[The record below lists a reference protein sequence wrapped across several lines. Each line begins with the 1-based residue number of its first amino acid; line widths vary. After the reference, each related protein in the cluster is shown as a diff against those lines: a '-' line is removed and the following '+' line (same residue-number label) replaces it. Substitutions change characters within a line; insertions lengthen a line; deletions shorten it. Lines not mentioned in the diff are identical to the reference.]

1 VPRIDKCRA
10 RRRRLLPGFPSI
22 IDEETSHGRRFR
34 FLTARYAPFQRRKK
48 TSPRGHVQIQKSAW
62 EMRERFGGITSGKRS
77 SLSLSLSRRGDR
89 RNLDEGRRK
98 AKSQIRAPMDQ
109 VNQIAR
115 ARNAWLA
122 DANGGVLGGLL
133 LTYRIVRN
141 ERSRLPRGS
150 RYAAMA
156 RKACIKDRSWALYW
170 PIYMTVELITAS
182 QL

>member
-22 IDEETSHGRRFR
+22 STRKLHTAGVSAFSRRATRLFSGARRRRHVATSRYRNLHGKCERDSEE
-34 FLTARYAPFQRRKK
+34 LQ
-48 TSPRGHVQIQKSAW
+48 VESAA
-62 EMRERFGGITSGKRS
+62 
-77 SLSLSLSRRGDR
+77 LSLSLSRRGDR

>member
-1 VPRIDKCRA
+1 VQGTAASITAGVSFDY
-10 RRRRLLPGFPSI
+10 RRGNFTRPAFPL
-22 IDEETSHGRRFR
+22 SHGALRAFSAAQEDVATWPRPDTEICMGNAREIRRNYKWKAQ
-34 FLTARYAPFQRRKK
+34 LP
-48 TSPRGHVQIQKSAW
+48 
-62 EMRERFGGITSGKRS
+62 
-77 SLSLSLSRRGDR
+77 LSLSLSRRGDR